1 MNRPRTVLAGVI
13 ALAMASTGCN
23 PNPTGAENYAHEIT
37 LQGQR
42 VYERHCAGCHGW
54 DGKGEG
60 PAAAFLD
67 PKPRDFTA
75 AKFKFRSTPSSY
87 LPTDEDLMR
96 TLVRGVHSTS
106 MPSWRLLSD
115 GDRKALVSYL
125 KTFAPEKW
133 SDPEYKAP
141 AVPLPGAPDNLHSDA
156 MVKKGGELYVSQA
169 CYSCHGF
176 DGSTAGASNTDL
188 RDHKDRR
195 IVPLN
200 FSKRSPK
207 GGSNPEDYYRAFT
220 TGLDGSPMPVYAHLA
235 PEQRWALVAYAMA
248 LKEHSGKIPD
258 HLMPAKLK
266 DMEAEFGGN

>member
-1 MNRPRTVLAGVI
+1 MNRPRVVLASVV
-13 ALAMASTGCN
+13 ALAMASTGCT
-23 PNPTGAENYAHEIT
+23 PEPTGAENYSHEIV

-42 VYERHCAGCHGW
+42 VYDQHCAGCHGV

-60 PAAAFLD
+60 PAAAFLN

-75 AKFKFRSTPSSY
+75 AKFKFRSTPSSF

-115 GDRKALVSYL
+115 SDRKALVQYL
-125 KTFAPEKW
+125 KTFSENW
-133 SDPEYKAP
+133 QDEEYLAP
-141 AVPLPGAPDNLHSDA
+141 AVPLPGAPKDLDSEEWI
-156 MVKKGGELYVSQA
+156 KKGGELYVSQA

-176 DGSTAGASNTDL
+176 DGSTRGASNTDL
-188 RDHKDRR
+188 RDYKDRR

-200 FSKRSPK
+200 FSVRSPK

-235 PEQRWALVAYAMA
+235 PEQRWALVSYAMA
-248 LKEHSGKIPD
+248 LKTYAGKIPD
-258 HLMPAKLK
+258 HLMPERLK
-266 DMEAEFGGN
+266 ELEAEFDGN